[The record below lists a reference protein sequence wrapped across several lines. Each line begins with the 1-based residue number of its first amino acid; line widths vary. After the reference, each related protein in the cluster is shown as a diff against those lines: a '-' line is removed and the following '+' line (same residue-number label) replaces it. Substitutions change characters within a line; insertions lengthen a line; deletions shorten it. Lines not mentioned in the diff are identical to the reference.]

1 VYNTDGDI
9 IGEHTAFSR
18 PLYEEDMQTLPTW
31 KVATN
36 DQGRYDTTIGR
47 DDYSPHTG
55 DSVNLRGGVNRS
67 DMMLIPENGTEPP
80 PSIKIN
86 NRCIINYQMITDPI
100 LDCQSAWKYITI
112 EDYLSLVSSIVRLR
126 QFLANKARELCH

>member
-1 VYNTDGDI
+1 
-9 IGEHTAFSR
+9 
-18 PLYEEDMQTLPTW
+18 MQTLPTW